1 MEERIILI
9 SNRLPVT
16 IKTKKK
22 SIEIIQSVGG
32 LATGMS
38 SFYKNYNCKWIGWCG
53 LSTDFLDK
61 RIKKEVEKRLIND
74 YKNYPLFL
82 TRRDVK
88 NYYSGFC
95 NRTIWPLFHYF
106 PESVV
111 YRDDQWESYKK
122 VNKIFFNKAKEIV
135 KPSDKIWIHDY
146 HLFLLPEMLKN
157 EFPESQIGYFLHIP
171 FPSYEIFRLLPW
183 SREII
188 KGIMGADLIGFHTYD
203 YVRHFTSSIRRI
215 LGYDH
220 EFGHFSV
227 NNRLVNVDSFPMG
240 IDYNKFHN
248 ISPDEKWAKEI
259 TDQCSLQKGCK
270 IILSVDRLD
279 YSKGIPKRLEAFD
292 YFLDKYPEYKKK
304 VVLIMIAVPSRTS
317 VKKYR
322 NLKKYV
328 DELVGRINGK
338 HGSIEWTPV
347 VYMYRALDFKH
358 LTTIYNLADVCL
370 VTPIRDGMNLIA
382 KEYIATRQH
391 GKGVLILSSMAGA
404 VSELAE
410 SIIVNPNNREEVAD
424 SIDIALKMAVEE
436 QIRKNRTMQSRIKKY
451 DVKSW
456 ALDFMDRLSHIKSL
470 QEQITSSRLIKESK
484 NKLIKDFKK
493 SKKRILFLDYDGT
506 LIPFAKKFDEAQ
518 PDAELIKI
526 LKKMNKNI
534 YNRLVIISGRDKGTL
549 DNWFGNLD
557 IELCAEH
564 GAWIKE
570 NEDNKWKL
578 IEKMS
583 NEWKNEVR
591 PIIDKYILR
600 TPGSQ
605 MEEKTFSLVWHYRNV
620 HPELAE
626 VRKNELKEDLIHI
639 TYNKDLSVLD
649 GSKVIE
655 VKNSIF
661 NKGRGLNLWLNKEN
675 YDFVMFVGDDWT
687 DEEAFRVLDQNA
699 YSIKVGYSNTNARYF
714 LLNHLEVRNL
724 LKLMIES

>member
-1 MEERIILI
+1 MQERIILM

-16 IKTKKK
+16 IKTKGK

-61 RIKKEVEKRLIND
+61 NIKKEVENRLIKD
-74 YKNYPLFL
+74 YKNYPVFL
-82 TRRDVK
+82 TRKNVK

-106 PESVV
+106 PESVI
-111 YRDDQWESYKK
+111 YRDDQWESYKQ
-122 VNKIFFNKAKEIV
+122 VNKIFFEKAKEII
-135 KPSDKIWIHDY
+135 KSGDKIWIHDY

-188 KGIMGADLIGFHTYD
+188 MGIMGADLIGFHTYD
-203 YVRHFTSSIRRI
+203 YVRHFTSSVRRI

-240 IDYNKFHN
+240 IDYNKFYN
-248 ISPDEKWAKEI
+248 IAPDEQWTKEI
-259 TDQCSLQKGCK
+259 SNQCSLQKGCK

-279 YSKGIPKRLEAFD
+279 YSKGIPKRLEAFN
-292 YFLDKYPEYKKK
+292 YFLEKYPEYKKK

-382 KEYIATRQH
+382 KEYVATRKH

-424 SIDIALKMAVEE
+424 SIDHALKMPEEE
-436 QIRKNRTMQSRIKKY
+436 QIRRNRTMQNRIEKY

-456 ALDFMDRLSHIKSL
+456 ALDFMDRLSHIKLL
-470 QEQITSSRLIKESK
+470 QKEITGSRLIKESK

-493 SKKRILFLDYDGT
+493 SKKRIIFLDYDGT

-518 PDAELIKI
+518 PDTELIKI
-526 LKKMNKNI
+526 LKKLNKNI
-534 YNRLVIISGRDKGTL
+534 YNRLVIISGRDKKTL
-549 DNWFGNLD
+549 DDWFGDLN

-570 NEDNKWKL
+570 KEDNKWKL

-583 NEWKNEVR
+583 NEWKNEIR
-591 PIIDKYILR
+591 PIIEKYILR
-600 TPGSQ
+600 TPGSRI
-605 MEEKTFSLVWHYRNV
+605 EEKTFSLVWHYRNV

-661 NKGRGLNLWLNKEN
+661 NKGRGLRLWLDKEDYN
-675 YDFVMFVGDDWT
+675 FIMFIGDDWT
-687 DEEAFRVLDQNA
+687 DEDAFKVLDQNA

-714 LLNHLEVRNL
+714 LLNHLEVRDL
-724 LKLMIES
+724 LKLMIE